1 MRWIILFKKE
11 FNCLSVL
18 FMMLLTVFGGNS
30 NVNTIENNSITPR
43 AIETYTKDY
52 VVGCD
57 DYGYSK
63 I

>member
-1 MRWIILFKKE
+1 
-11 FNCLSVL
+11 
-18 FMMLLTVFGGNS
+18 MMLLTVFGGNS
-30 NVNTIENNSITPR
+30 NVNTLENHSITPR

>member
-1 MRWIILFKKE
+1 
-11 FNCLSVL
+11 
-18 FMMLLTVFGGNS
+18 MMLLTVFGGNS
-30 NVNTIENNSITPR
+30 NVNTLENNSITPR
-43 AIETYTKDY
+43 EIETYTQDY

>member
-1 MRWIILFKKE
+1 
-11 FNCLSVL
+11 
-18 FMMLLTVFGGNS
+18 MMLLTILEEKA
-30 NVNTIENNSITPR
+30 NVNTLENNSITPR

>member
-1 MRWIILFKKE
+1 
-11 FNCLSVL
+11 
-18 FMMLLTVFGGNS
+18 MMLLPVFGGNS
-30 NVNTIENNSITPR
+30 NVNTLENNSITPR